1 MGGRVQ
7 LDATPQQIAVAAITP
22 GAWLRAIVD
31 LGRMRRL
38 SDVLNHVAAG
48 YLPVLD
54 AELMPHGARE
64 WPRAQ
69 ARLYVNKADL
79 LFVHP
84 TADSPLP
91 SAPHGLVVSKL
102 RAPVGL
108 YLGEYRLEGIVHL
121 ADRVPWEQFLSVLR
135 DRFLAI
141 TDASITRVTTGEP
154 IESTG
159 FVVVNREHV
168 SALYPL

>member
-1 MGGRVQ
+1 VPE
-7 LDATPQQIAVAAITP
+7 DSAPQQLAVAAIMP
-22 GAWLRAIVD
+22 DAWLRGVVD

-38 SDVLNHVAAG
+38 SDVLNHVAVS

-54 AELMPHGARE
+54 AQLLPSGARE
-64 WPRAQ
+64 WPRPQ
-69 ARLYVNKADL
+69 ARLYVNKVDL
-79 LFVHP
+79 LLVHP
-84 TADSPLP
+84 AADSPLP
-91 SAPHGLVVSKL
+91 TAPPGLIVSKL

-108 YLGEYRLEGIVHL
+108 YVGEYRLEGIVHL

-141 TDASITRVTTGEP
+141 TEASITRVTTGEP
-154 IESTG
+154 VDSPG
-159 FVVVNREHV
+159 FVAVNRERV

>member
-1 MGGRVQ
+1 MQ
-7 LDATPQQIAVAAITP
+7 HDPAPQPIVVAAIMP
-22 GAWLRAIVD
+22 GAWLRGVVD

-38 SDVLNHVAAG
+38 SDVLNQVAAS

-54 AELMPHGARE
+54 AELMPSGARE
-64 WPRAQ
+64 WPRPR

-79 LFVHP
+79 LFVYP
-84 TADSPLP
+84 AADSLLP
-91 SAPHGLVVSKL
+91 AAPAGLIVSKL

-108 YLGEYRLEGIVHL
+108 HVGEYRLEGIVHL

-141 TDASITRVTTGEP
+141 TEASITRVTTGEP
-154 IESTG
+154 VESTG
-159 FVVVNREHV
+159 FVAVNRGHV

>member
-1 MGGRVQ
+1 M
-7 LDATPQQIAVAAITP
+7 P
-22 GAWLRAIVD
+22 GAWLRGVVE

-38 SDVLNHVAAG
+38 SDVLNQAAAS
-48 YLPVLD
+48 YLPVHD
-54 AELMPHGARE
+54 AELMPSGARE
-64 WPRAQ
+64 WPRPR

-91 SAPHGLVVSKL
+91 AAPAGLIVSKL

-108 YLGEYRLEGIVHL
+108 YVGEYRLEGIVHL
-121 ADRVPWEQFLSVLR
+121 ADRVPWEQFLSVIR

-141 TDASITRVTTGEP
+141 TEASITRVTTGETV
-154 IESTG
+154 ESAG
-159 FVVVNREHV
+159 FVAVNREHV